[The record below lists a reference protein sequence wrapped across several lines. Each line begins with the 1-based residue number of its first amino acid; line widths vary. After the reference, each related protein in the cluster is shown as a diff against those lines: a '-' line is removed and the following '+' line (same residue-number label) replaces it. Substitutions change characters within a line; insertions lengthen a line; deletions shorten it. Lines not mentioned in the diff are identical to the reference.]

1 MSRDSVTETT
11 SIRIKTETKIRIEKY
26 AEQLQRQRGRR
37 VTADQAINEALDLVE
52 HFVFPI

>member
-37 VTADQAINEALDLVE
+37 VTADQAINEALDLIE
-52 HFVFPI
+52 RFVFPI